1 MRYTFAS
8 RRFIVAVSL
17 VLTLGIPF
25 SALADVITLQ
35 LPDIPGDSKF
45 AANNG
50 LPPDSIRVLT
60 VGNSVEATESCVGG
74 GGCSGK
80 AILTNLSIVKKFG
93 ESSAALFL
101 NAVQGRHLINAT
113 ISFYRM
119 KTGAPV
125 KYYTITLSD
134 VRIASQTW
142 EGNSSAVD
150 TADTEKL
157 ELGYSRITLLDNET
171 GSRACYDLRTAD
183 SSC

>member
-17 VLTLGIPF
+17 VLTLGIPI

-35 LPDIPGDSKF
+35 LPNIPGDSKF

-60 VGNSVEATESCVGG
+60 VGNSVENIVSTSGG
-74 GGCSGK
+74 GSG
-80 AILTNLSIVKKFG
+80 TGRPNLSNMSIVKKFG

-101 NAVQGRHLINAT
+101 KTVQGTHFATAT

-119 KTGAPV
+119 KQGVPV
-125 KYYTITLSD
+125 KYYTISLRE
-134 VRIASQTW
+134 VFVASQTW

-150 TADTEKL
+150 TVDTEKL
-157 ELGYSRITLLDNET
+157 ELSYSRITLLDDDRLA
-171 GSRACYDLRTAD
+171 GLL
-183 SSC
+183 